1 MLHTKLFVIVFGM
14 QNSILYL
21 FKKKLKIII
30 CIQMYTLL
38 YVLQLDYI
46 IIYYIYDMF
55 YVLTTVTLL
64 FLLNTRALVVDFFR
78 DPRTP
83 TPPDASTEAS
93 SVRIIA

>member
-64 FLLNTRALVVDFFR
+64 FLLNTRALVVDFSEIHGR
-78 DPRTP
+78 PLRQTRPR
-83 TPPDASTEAS
+83 
-93 SVRIIA
+93 RRRR